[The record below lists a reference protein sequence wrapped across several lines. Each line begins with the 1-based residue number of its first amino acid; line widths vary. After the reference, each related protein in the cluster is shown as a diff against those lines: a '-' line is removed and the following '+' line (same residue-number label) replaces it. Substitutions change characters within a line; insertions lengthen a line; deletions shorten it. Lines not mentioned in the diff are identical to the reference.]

1 MYVSTYVSNSIH
13 KRPMHLQW
21 NKQKTETD
29 RDGVDIG
36 NNTDMTRC
44 WCFLPRRGRPASGRL
59 TTNVFQL
66 SGNRAEQHVYEHVL
80 DQRREYEE
88 RTERHPHLHVA
99 RNSHLHAPVHTIYG
113 YVLLSIFFWNP
124 ALTGVWRL
132 LHCCGG
138 QHDGHLP
145 FWFPDFVK
153 FIMLLLRVLFACWNK
168 YTTVYADGVHEVAY
182 HSYKLQWANVSNLI
196 CCCCCCTLW
205 CIIYASQNAC

>member
-1 MYVSTYVSNSIH
+1 MVLTSATTLTWHDAGASCLVEADLLRVDLQQTCFSWAGTVQSNTCTNTYSISDASTKSVQNATHTSTLPGTPTYTHQFTPS
-13 KRPMHLQW
+13 
-21 NKQKTETD
+21 
-29 RDGVDIG
+29 
-36 NNTDMTRC
+36 TDMY
-44 WCFLPRRGRPASGRL
+44 CFP
-59 TTNVFQL
+59 
-66 SGNRAEQHVYEHVL
+66 
-80 DQRREYEE
+80 
-88 RTERHPHLHVA
+88 
-99 RNSHLHAPVHTIYG
+99 
-113 YVLLSIFFWNP
+113 FFWNP